1 MTFLIFIMN
10 VNLSIAFIDI
20 FITIVFKKQI
30 NRDNFVSKKSLLMIS
45 LFALYLHYIRQNTNV
60 TCDNFSYY

>member
-1 MTFLIFIMN
+1 MN

-30 NRDNFVSKKSLLMIS
+30 NRDNFVSEKSLLMIS
-45 LFALYLHYIRQNTNV
+45 LYLHYIRQNTNV

>member
-45 LFALYLHYIRQNTNV
+45 LYLYYIRQNTNV
-60 TCDNFSYY
+60 TCDNSSYY